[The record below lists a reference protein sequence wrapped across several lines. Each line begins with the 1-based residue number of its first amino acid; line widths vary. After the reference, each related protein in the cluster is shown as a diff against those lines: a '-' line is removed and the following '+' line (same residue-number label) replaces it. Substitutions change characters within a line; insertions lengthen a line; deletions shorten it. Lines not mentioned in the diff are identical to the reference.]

1 MFSRERG
8 SQDGKSGVRRSAGHR
23 RAGYVPRRGRPSLRQ
38 VAAIRRVILSTA
50 KSLFLSQGF
59 AKTSM
64 SEVAATAGISK
75 NTLYSRYP
83 TKTDLFEAITSDRL
97 DARMLGGCGEPQV
110 QGDIAKK
117 MLARALGM
125 LDAMRSPRHQAF
137 DRLVLSESAQF
148 PRIAKS
154 YYEKG
159 HCETVAALAR
169 ELAAAGR
176 TNGDPTRDCEAV
188 ATIFAS
194 ALLSWFRTE
203 VLVRTVSQEEGRA
216 FCIRLVELFLRGRD
230 AW

>member
-1 MFSRERG
+1 M
-8 SQDGKSGVRRSAGHR
+8 
-23 RAGYVPRRGRPSLRQ
+23 PRRGRPTPRQ

-75 NTLYSRYP
+75 GTLYSRYP
-83 TKTDLFEAITSDRL
+83 TKAALFEAITADRL
-97 DARMLGGCGEPQV
+97 DACRMIGRRERQV

-117 MLARALGM
+117 MLACALGM
-125 LDAMRSPRHQAF
+125 LEAMRSPQIQAF
-137 DRLVLSESAQF
+137 DRLILSESAQF
-148 PRIAKS
+148 PEIAKA

-159 HCETVAALAR
+159 HRETVAALAN
-169 ELAAAGR
+169 ELAAVGR
-176 TNGDPTRDCEAV
+176 TNGDPTEDAEAV
-188 ATIFAS
+188 AMIFAS
-194 ALLSWFRTE
+194 ALLSWVRAE
-203 VLVRTVSQEEGRA
+203 VLVRNVSQEEGRA